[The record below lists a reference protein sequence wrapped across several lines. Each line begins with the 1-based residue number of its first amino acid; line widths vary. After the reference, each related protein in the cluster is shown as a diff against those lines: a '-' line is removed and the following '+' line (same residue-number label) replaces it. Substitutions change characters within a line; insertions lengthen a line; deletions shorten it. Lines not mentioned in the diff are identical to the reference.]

1 RAARHDPGGSAG
13 AVHHRTVRLAAGE
26 GPSQRGFRAPCERH
40 DRSPRHGARGSGTS
54 ARGSPAG
61 TRASR
66 GGSSARSGSRHD
78 EGPPAAHPRSLVLR
92 AVRETIDVARA
103 NGGTA
108 PPEGWGRAVLA
119 KVRRLAAPSFG
130 PVINAAGVVLHTNL
144 GRAPLARPA
153 IEAMARIAGAY

>member
-1 RAARHDPGGSAG
+1 MTDPRRRLPAVEALLAEPDVAA
-13 AVHHRTVRLAAGE
+13 LL
-26 GPSQRGFRAPCERH
+26 
-40 DRSPRHGARGSGTS
+40 
-54 ARGSPAG
+54 
-61 TRASR
+61 
-66 GGSSARSGSRHD
+66 
-78 EGPPAAHPRSLVLR
+78 AAHPRSLVLR

-153 IEAMARIAGAY
+153 IEAMARIAGAYSNLEYDLARGAA